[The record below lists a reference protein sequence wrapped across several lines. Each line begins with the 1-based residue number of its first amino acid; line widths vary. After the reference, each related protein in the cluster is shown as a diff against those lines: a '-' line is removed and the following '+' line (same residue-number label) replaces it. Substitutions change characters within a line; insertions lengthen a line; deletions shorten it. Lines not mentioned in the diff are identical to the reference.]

1 MTGKFKLFKGL
12 LKGNLGKY
20 AVAFAAV
27 MLADVFALVSPLVIR
42 YTMDTVI
49 GGVPADLPAWIS
61 GIVEKLGGTEALS
74 SKIWIL
80 AMVLVVLAAFN
91 GLASFTK
98 SKFLAKSS
106 ESIALNIR
114 NNLYEKLHRLPYNYY
129 IKAQT
134 GDLVQRCSSD
144 VETVRRFMGVQLI
157 EIGHVI
163 FLAAI
168 IISITLTLNTT
179 LSLVSMALFPVI
191 MIFSFIFFVKVR
203 KLFKES
209 DEAEGSLSAVL
220 QENIT
225 GVRVVRAFARQNF
238 EYEKF
243 TEKNNAFR
251 NLSYK
256 LNIVFAYFW
265 STSDLLCTAQLA
277 LVSIMGIYM
286 AAVGEITLGTFFVF
300 AAYESMLIW
309 PIRQLGRIFADMGK
323 MTVSLERI
331 HEVLSEPAEE
341 MTDSG
346 LKPDIKGNIEFKNVS
361 FGYENSG
368 KVLDDVTFSVKQGQT
383 VAILGPTGSGKST
396 MILLLQRLYDY
407 QEGSI
412 KLDGVELKEIN
423 KKWLRQKIGLIL
435 QDPFLFSKTIKE
447 NISLSKPDASDK
459 EIYRAAKIVSL
470 HDAIKGFE
478 KGYDTEIGERGVT
491 LSGGEKQ
498 RVVIARSI
506 IRDCPVLIFDDSLSA
521 VDTGTDAEIRKAL
534 QEKTRRVT
542 TFIISHRLTTLSQ
555 ADLILVLENGK
566 ITQSGT
572 HDELVTQKGMYQ
584 RIWELQTSMK

>member
-1 MTGKFKLFKGL
+1 MKGKFKLFLQL
-12 LKGNLGKY
+12 LKGSRLQY
-20 AVAFAAV
+20 AGAFAAV
-27 MLADVFALVSPLVIR
+27 MLADVFALISPLVIR
-42 YTMDTVI
+42 FTLDSVI
-49 GGVPADLPAWIS
+49 GGKPADLPSWLS
-61 GIVEKLGGTEALS
+61 GIIQSIGGTEALS
-74 SKIWIL
+74 AKIWIL
-80 AMVLVVLAAFN
+80 ASVLVIMAVCN
-91 GLASFTK
+91 GLATFIK
-98 SKFLAKSS
+98 SKRLAKAS
-106 ESIALNIR
+106 ESISLNIR
-114 NNLYEKLHRLPYNYY
+114 NSLYEKLHRLPYNYY

-157 EIGHVI
+157 EVGHVI
-163 FLAAI
+163 FLVVI

-179 LSLVSMALFPVI
+179 LSLASMALFPLI
-191 MIFSFIFFVKVR
+191 MLFSFIFFVKVR

-209 DEAEGSLSAVL
+209 DEAEGSLSSVL

-225 GVRVVRAFARQNF
+225 GVRVVRAFARQDF
-238 EYEKF
+238 EYGKF
-243 TEKNNAFR
+243 NEKNNVFR

-256 LNIVFAYFW
+256 LNIVFAFFW
-265 STSDLLCTAQLA
+265 SISDILCTAQLA
-277 LVSIMGIYM
+277 LVSILGIYM
-286 AAVGEITLGTFFVF
+286 AAVGQISLGTFFVF

-309 PIRQLGRIFADMGK
+309 PVRQLGRIFADMGK

-331 HEVLSEPAEE
+331 HEVLSEPVEE

-412 KLDGVELKEIN
+412 KLDGVELKEID

-447 NISLSKPDASDK
+447 NIALSKPDASDE
-459 EIYRAAKIVSL
+459 EIYRVAKIVSL
-470 HDAIKGFE
+470 HNAIKGFE

-534 QEKTRRVT
+534 QEKTKRVT
-542 TFIISHRLTTLSQ
+542 TFIISHRITTLSQ
-555 ADLILVLENGK
+555 ADIILVLENGK

-572 HDELVTQKGMYQ
+572 HAELVAQKGMYQ

>member
-1 MTGKFKLFKGL
+1 MTSKFKLFTGL
-12 LKGNLGKY
+12 LKGNKLKY
-20 AVAFAAV
+20 SVAFTAV

-42 YTMDTVI
+42 FTMDTVI
-49 GGVPADLPAWIS
+49 GGMPADLPSWFL
-61 GIVEKLGGTEALS
+61 GIIKNIGGTEALS

-80 AMVLVVLAAFN
+80 TIVLVILAALN
-91 GLASFTK
+91 GMAAFIK
-98 SKFLAKSS
+98 SKYLARAS
-106 ESIALNIR
+106 ESISLNIR
-114 NNLYEKLHRLPYNYY
+114 NSLYEKLHRLPYNYY

-157 EIGHVI
+157 EVGHVL
-163 FLAAI
+163 FLAII
-168 IISITLTLNTT
+168 IISITMTLNTT

-191 MIFSFIFFVKVR
+191 MLFSFIFFVKVR

-225 GVRVVRAFARQNF
+225 GVRVVRAFARQGF

-243 TEKNNAFR
+243 SEKNNTFR

-256 LNIVFAYFW
+256 LNTVFAFFW
-265 STSDLLCTAQLA
+265 SMSDLLCTLQLSV
-277 LVSIMGIYM
+277 VSILGIYM
-286 AAVGEITLGTFFVF
+286 AAVGHISLGTFFVF

-331 HEVLSEPAEE
+331 HEVLSEPVEE

-346 LKPDIKGNIEFKNVS
+346 LKPEIKGNIEFKNVS

-368 KVLDDVTFSVKQGQT
+368 KVLDDVTFSVKEGQT

-396 MILLLQRLYDY
+396 LILLLQRLYDY

-412 KLDGVELKEIN
+412 KIDGAELKDID

-447 NISLSKPDASDK
+447 NIALSKPNASDK
-459 EIYRAAKIVSL
+459 EIFRVAKIVSI
-470 HDAIKGFE
+470 HNAIKGFE
-478 KGYDTEIGERGVT
+478 KGYNTEIGERGVT

-521 VDTGTDAEIRKAL
+521 VDTGTDAEIRRAL
-534 QEKTRRVT
+534 QEKTKRVT
-542 TFIISHRLTTLSQ
+542 TFIISHRITTLSQ

-566 ITQSGT
+566 ITQSGN
-572 HDELVTQKGMYQ
+572 HQELVAQKGMYQ
-584 RIWELQTSMK
+584 RIWELQTSMR